1 MIVLSTKTLT
11 LPLLL
16 SILLAVA
23 NAGNELRAEA
33 EKLCQNIKNEFN
45 KPGELVKIDLWEEIL
60 KKDDT
65 EKEKQRLKEQKEKQ
79 AEMEDVVNALNVKW
93 LRNSLG
99 NYLCQKLGKTGGEQE
114 KEVQKESSSKMP
126 EESVIT
132 KNDIHDPSDIKYEA
146 EFEAIAEEKIFK
158 RIRRKFRIS
167 DEQLLV
173 SLSELVQLPGSG
185 WSGGVYHKTK
195 DNRFI
200 LVNLKPEQDEP
211 SKMAEMSDKFLAHA
225 MGQENS
231 QHIEEGKQSTVNSD
245 RRSMMNKYYMYF
257 EMNIYAK
264 LKEGMGPQRKK
275 VIRLQKLQF
284 VLLNYTFAEIDE
296 QSLLK
301 FDIKG
306 TFSPGSAVQYDQKQG
321 WYTGKKDWQNSLYRE
336 YDFIGISREGKE
348 ISGFFPEGIQ
358 LPAEAYRQLADQ
370 VKNDSEFLAKN
381 GIHDYSL
388 LLGVQFVNPYTNSK
402 GKKYSGATKKGEQCV
417 SAECHKCKR
426 QPDAEYEPKAEL
438 CLYMEI
444 VDTVSPFN
452 TKTEAFYLEMMQ
464 TNRKD
469 QDFPYKSM
477 SEFTPLLN
485 EISTPVPTEMYRT
498 RFEGTVLGCLFSP
511 ESSTSVGGEPE
522 RQFQLGMRQSIC
534 KSFGEKRGVM
544 TNYGIEV
551 FGLNMFKEMM
561 ETRNQSVWEMLNSFS
576 ESLLPSKKPAEF
588 VIEQIDAE
596 KFFNFGSASNS
607 KVKSPFCALF
617 RNGQNYYA
625 VVRNAKAKNG
635 DQQN

>member
-1 MIVLSTKTLT
+1 M

-16 SILLAVA
+16 SILLGIA
-23 NAGNELRAEA
+23 NVGKGLSVKELCKA
-33 EKLCQNIKNEFN
+33 IKKEFN
-45 KPGELVKIDLWEEIL
+45 KQGEDVKKDLWEESL
-60 KKDDT
+60 EKKDNK
-65 EKEKQRLKEQKEKQ
+65 EEEKQRLEEQKEKQ
-79 AEMEDVVNALNVKW
+79 AEMEALVDAKNVKW
-93 LRNSLG
+93 LSTSLR
-99 NYLCQKLGKTGGEQE
+99 NYLCQKLGQKGGEQE
-114 KEVQKESSSKMP
+114 QKVQKKLN
-126 EESVIT
+126 ID
-132 KNDIHDPSDIKYEA
+132 NPSYIKYEA
-146 EFEAIAEEKIFK
+146 KFKTIAEEKIFE
-158 RIRRKFRIS
+158 RIRSEFRIS
-167 DEQLLV
+167 DEQLL
-173 SLSELVQLPGSG
+173 
-185 WSGGVYHKTK
+185 
-195 DNRFI
+195 
-200 LVNLKPEQDEP
+200 
-211 SKMAEMSDKFLAHA
+211 
-225 MGQENS
+225 
-231 QHIEEGKQSTVNSD
+231 
-245 RRSMMNKYYMYF
+245 
-257 EMNIYAK
+257 
-264 LKEGMGPQRKK
+264 EGMGPQRKK
-275 VIRLQKLQF
+275 VIRLQNLQF

-358 LPAEAYRQLADQ
+358 LPAKAYGQLTDQ

-388 LLGVQFVNPYTNSK
+388 LLGVQFMNPYTNPENKKDSEGIKK
-402 GKKYSGATKKGEQCV
+402 GKNCV
-417 SAECHKCKR
+417 SAECYNCKR
-426 QPDAEYEPKAEL
+426 QPDAKYETKAEL

-464 TNRKD
+464 KNRKD
-469 QDFPYKSM
+469 QDFQYKSM

-561 ETRNQSVWEMLNSFS
+561 ETRNQSVWEMLDYFS
-576 ESLLPSKKPAEF
+576 ESLLPSQKPAQTPAEF
-588 VIEQIDAE
+588 AIEQIDAE
-596 KFFNFGSASNS
+596 QFFNFGSATIA
-607 KVKSPFCALF
+607 KVKSPFVALF

-625 VVRNAKAKNG
+625 VVRNANAKKR

>member
-1 MIVLSTKTLT
+1 MIVLSTKSLT

-16 SILLAVA
+16 SILVGIT

-33 EKLCQNIKNEFN
+33 EKLCQNIKKEFN

-60 KKDDT
+60 KKNDT

-79 AEMEDVVNALNVKW
+79 AEMEDVVNAKNVKW
-93 LRNSLG
+93 LSTSLG
-99 NYLCQKLGKTGGEQE
+99 NYLCQKLGQKDGEQ
-114 KEVQKESSSKMP
+114 KQKVQKKLN
-126 EESVIT
+126 I
-132 KNDIHDPSDIKYEA
+132 DDPSYIKYEA
-146 EFEAIAEEKIFK
+146 EFKTIEEKKFE
-158 RIRRKFRIS
+158 RIRSEFLIS

-211 SKMAEMSDKFLAHA
+211 SKMADMSDKFLAHA

-231 QHIEEGKQSTVNSD
+231 QHLEEGKKSTVNSG

-264 LKEGMGPQRKK
+264 LKKGMGPQRKK

-306 TFSPGSAVQYDQKQG
+306 TFSPGSAVQYAQKQG
-321 WYTGKKDWQNSLYRE
+321 WYTGEKDWQNSLYRE

-358 LPAEAYRQLADQ
+358 LPDEAYRQLADQ

-388 LLGVQFVNPYTNSK
+388 LLGVQFVNPYTNTK
-402 GKKYSGATKKGEQCV
+402 GKEYSGATKGEQCV
-417 SAECHKCKR
+417 SAECHNCKR

-452 TKTEAFYLEMMQ
+452 TKTEAFYLKMMQ

-469 QDFPYKSM
+469 QHFRYKSM

-498 RFEGTVLGCLFSP
+498 RFESTVLGCLFSP

-561 ETRNQSVWEMLNSFS
+561 ETRNQSVWEMLDYFS
-576 ESLLPSKKPAEF
+576 ESLLPSQKPAQKAAEF
-588 VIEQIDAE
+588 VIKQIDAE
-596 KFFNFGSASNS
+596 QFFNFGSAFIA

-625 VVRNAKAKNG
+625 VVRNANAKNG

>member
-16 SILLAVA
+16 SILLGIA
-23 NAGNELRAEA
+23 NAGKGLSVEELCKA
-33 EKLCQNIKNEFN
+33 IKKEFN
-45 KPGELVKIDLWEEIL
+45 KPGENVKKVLWEEIL
-60 KKDDT
+60 EKKKN
-65 EKEKQRLKEQKEKQ
+65 EEEEKQRLKEQKKTQ
-79 AEMEDVVNALNVKW
+79 AAMEDLVDAKNVKW
-93 LRNSLG
+93 LSTSLG
-99 NYLCQKLGKTGGEQE
+99 NYLCQKLGKTDEEQE
-114 KEVQKESSSKMP
+114 KEVQKELN
-126 EESVIT
+126 I
-132 KNDIHDPSDIKYEA
+132 DDPSYIKYEA
-146 EFEAIAEEKIFK
+146 KFKTKEEKKTFE
-158 RIRRKFRIS
+158 RIRSEFRIS

-211 SKMAEMSDKFLAHA
+211 SKMAEMSDKFLAHE
-225 MGQENS
+225 MGPENS
-231 QHIEEGKQSTVNSD
+231 QHVEEGKQSTVNSD

>member
-1 MIVLSTKTLT
+1 MIVLSTKTFT

-16 SILLAVA
+16 SILLGIA
-23 NAGNELRAEA
+23 NAGKELSV
-33 EKLCQNIKNEFN
+33 EKLCKAIKKEFN
-45 KPGELVKIDLWEEIL
+45 KPGENVQKDLWEEIL

-79 AEMEDVVNALNVKW
+79 AEMEDLIDAKNVKW
-93 LRNSLG
+93 LSTSLG
-99 NYLCQKLGKTGGEQE
+99 NYLCQKLGKTDEKQEQ
-114 KEVQKESSSKMP
+114 KVQKKLNIDE
-126 EESVIT
+126 
-132 KNDIHDPSDIKYEA
+132 PSDIKYEA
-146 EFEAIAEEKIFK
+146 KFEAKEEKKFE
-158 RIRRKFRIS
+158 RIRSEFRIS

-195 DNRFI
+195 DNRFL

-231 QHIEEGKQSTVNSD
+231 QHVEEGKQSTVNNG

-284 VLLNYTFAEIDE
+284 VLLNYTFAELDE
-296 QSLLK
+296 QTMLK

-306 TFSPGSAVQYDQKQG
+306 TFSPGSSVQYDQKQG
-321 WYTGKKDWQNSLYRE
+321 
-336 YDFIGISREGKE
+336 GKE

-358 LPAEAYRQLADQ
+358 LPAKAYGQLTDQ

-388 LLGVQFVNPYTNSK
+388 LLGVQFMNPYTNTKSI
-402 GKKYSGATKKGEQCV
+402 KYSGATEKGKKCV
-417 SAECHKCKR
+417 SAECHNCKR
-426 QPDAEYEPKAEL
+426 QPDAEYETKAEL

-452 TKTEAFYLEMMQ
+452 TKTEAFYLKMMQ

-469 QDFPYKSM
+469 QDFQYKSM

-511 ESSTSVGGEPE
+511 ESSTSVGGESE

-561 ETRNQSVWEMLNSFS
+561 ETRNQSVWEMLNYFS
-576 ESLLPSKKPAEF
+576 ESLLPSQKPAQKPAEF
-588 VIEQIDAE
+588 VIKQIDAE
-596 KFFNFGSASNS
+596 QFFNFGSASIS
-607 KVKSPFCALF
+607 KVKSPFVALF

-625 VVRNAKAKNG
+625 WCAMPMQKTATSKTNTAMKFDGN
-635 DQQN
+635 

>member
-16 SILLAVA
+16 SILLGVA
-23 NAGNELRAEA
+23 NAGKELSV
-33 EKLCQNIKNEFN
+33 EKLCNAIKKEFN

-79 AEMEDVVNALNVKW
+79 AEMEELVDAKNVKW
-93 LRNSLG
+93 LSTSLG
-99 NYLCQKLGKTGGEQE
+99 NYLCQKLGKTDEAQE
-114 KEVQKESSSKMP
+114 KKVQKESN
-126 EESVIT
+126 I
-132 KNDIHDPSDIKYEA
+132 DDPSYIKYEA
-146 EFEAIAEEKIFK
+146 EFKTIAEEKIFEK
-158 RIRRKFRIS
+158 IRSKFRIS

-211 SKMAEMSDKFLAHA
+211 SKMAEMSEKFLAHE

-231 QHIEEGKQSTVNSD
+231 QHIEEGKQSTVNSG
-245 RRSMMNKYYMYF
+245 RKSMMNKYYMYF

-296 QSLLK
+296 QTLLK

-306 TFSPGSAVQYDQKQG
+306 TFSPGSAVQYAQKQG
-321 WYTGKKDWQNSLYRE
+321 WYTGNKDWQNSLYRE
-336 YDFIGISREGKE
+336 YDFIGISSEGKE

-358 LPAEAYRQLADQ
+358 LPAKAYRQLTNQ

-388 LLGVQFVNPYTNSK
+388 LLGVQFMNSYTNPEDKKDSEGIKK
-402 GKKYSGATKKGEQCV
+402 GKNCV
-417 SAECHKCKR
+417 SAECYNCKR
-426 QPDAEYEPKAEL
+426 QPDAKYETKAEL

-452 TKTEAFYLEMMQ
+452 TKTEAFYLKMMQ

-469 QDFPYKSM
+469 QDFRFKSM

-561 ETRNQSVWEMLNSFS
+561 ETRNQSVWEMLNYFS
-576 ESLLPSKKPAEF
+576 ESLLPSQKPAQKPAEF
-588 VIEQIDAE
+588 VIKQIDAE
-596 KFFNFGSASNS
+596 QFFNFGSASIS
-607 KVKSPFCALF
+607 KVKSPFVALF

-625 VVRNAKAKNG
+625 VVRNANAKKR